1 MWLLQFAL
9 LMLPGTSALL
19 TSPAAQIRVAP
30 LGNHYAAEL
39 GFEGNL
45 SLQSVVLDTGST
57 SLAVRLCSLIAES
70 PAGCFENTAAI
81 ESALTAWNCSSL
93 NVDGDVLEFDPVQA
107 TVNGFRWVGF
117 NAAVSLEALGQVLL
131 DIYAC
136 HSCCSSALSIVCLLR
151 PLSTHHW

>member
-1 MWLLQFAL
+1 
-9 LMLPGTSALL
+9 MLPGTSALL

-39 GFEGNL
+39 RFEGNL

-93 NVDGDVLEFDPVQA
+93 NVDGDVLEFAPVQA

-117 NAAVSLEALGQVLL
+117 NAAVSLEALGQ
-131 DIYAC
+131 
-136 HSCCSSALSIVCLLR
+136 
-151 PLSTHHW
+151 